1 MRLYPVAEKTDP
13 KPSMAQNQALIINK
27 DIKSSN
33 NIDVK
38 QKSSS

>member
-1 MRLYPVAEKTDP
+1 MRLYLVAEKTDP